1 MRSDER
7 KIYAILGMLEDDTVL
22 FIHDLFEYSDNFK
35 GATGSVHEAITD
47 EYVEMQKDP
56 DTHWDYFKELW
67 QDAVAHD
74 RTEDSLD
81 DYIEEITQP
90 YNYDGLFPTDAPS
103 FRWQFDDAFKKLN
116 IEQQQEILKA
126 FSVYTR
132 EECVSMNDV
141 FLPPLPDD
149 LLENDLLGDD
159 DLWEDDD
166 GLCEADYMTIYNNC
180 VGCGRCVGNEKLKVV
195 FDRELLD
202 LVASYEG
209 INVDDMVTEDCRYA

>member
-7 KIYAILGMLEDDTVL
+7 KIYAILGILEDDTVL

-47 EYVEMQKDP
+47 EYVETQRDP
-56 DTHWDYFKELW
+56 DTNWDYFKELW

-90 YNYDGLFPTDAPS
+90 YNYDGLFPTDDPS

-116 IEQQQEILKA
+116 VEQQQEILKA

-132 EECVSMNDV
+132 EECVSMNDA
-141 FLPPLPDD
+141 FLPPLPD
-149 LLENDLLGDD
+149 
-159 DLWEDDD
+159 EDDIFEEVV
-166 GLCEADYMTIYNNC
+166 CEDDYMTIYNNC
-180 VGCGRCVGNEKLKVV
+180 VSCGRCVCSEKLKVV
-195 FDRELLD
+195 FDRDLLD

-209 INVDDMVTEDCRYA
+209 VDVDDMLTEDVKYVI

>member
-7 KIYAILGMLEDDTVL
+7 KIYAILGILEDDTVL

-47 EYVEMQKDP
+47 EYVETQKDP
-56 DTHWDYFKELW
+56 DTNWDYFKELW

-74 RTEDSLD
+74 RTEESLA

-90 YNYDGLFPTDAPS
+90 YNYDGLFPTDDPS
-103 FRWQFDDAFKKLN
+103 FRWQFDDAFEKLN
-116 IEQQQEILKA
+116 SEQQQEILKA

-132 EECVSMNDV
+132 EERVSMNDV
-141 FLPPLPDD
+141 FLPPLPD
-149 LLENDLLGDD
+149 
-159 DLWEDDD
+159 EDDIFEEVVCD
-166 GLCEADYMTIYNNC
+166 DDYMTVYSNC
-180 VGCGRCVGNEKLKVV
+180 VGCGRCVCRDKLKVV

-209 INVDDMVTEDCRYA
+209 VNVDDMVTEDCKYV

>member
-7 KIYAILGMLEDDTVL
+7 KIYAILGILEDDTVL

-74 RTEDSLD
+74 RTEESLD
-81 DYIEEITQP
+81 DYIEEITAP
-90 YNYDGLFPTDAPS
+90 YNYDGLFPTDDPS

-116 IEQQQEILKA
+116 IEQQQEILEA

-132 EECVSMNDV
+132 EDRVSMNDV
-141 FLPPLPDD
+141 FLPPLPDED
-149 LLENDLLGDD
+149 EDDIFKEVVCDD
-159 DLWEDDD
+159 D
-166 GLCEADYMTIYNNC
+166 YMVIYNNC

-209 INVDDMVTEDCRYA
+209 LNVDDLVTEAVKYVI

>member
-7 KIYAILGMLEDDTVL
+7 KIYAILGILEDDTVL

-56 DTHWDYFKELW
+56 DTNWDYFKELW
-67 QDAVAHD
+67 QDAVARD
-74 RTEDSLD
+74 RTEESLA
-81 DYIEEITQP
+81 DYIEGITAP
-90 YNYDGLFPTDAPS
+90 YNYDGLFPTDDPS
-103 FRWQFDDAFKKLN
+103 FRWQFEDAFKKLN

-132 EECVSMNDV
+132 EDLVSMDDV
-141 FLPPLPDD
+141 LHPSLSEACDMLDVD
-149 LLENDLLGDD
+149 LC
-159 DLWEDDD
+159 EDD
-166 GLCEADYMTIYNNC
+166 YMIIYNNC
-180 VGCGRCVGNEKLKVV
+180 VSCGRCVCSKKLKVV
-195 FDRELLD
+195 FDCELLD

-209 INVDDMVTEDCRYA
+209 INVDDMVTEDCRYVVCM